1 MDKVILITNA
11 ELAFPHN
18 YKHKKSR
25 LHYFNKCIHE
35 EMTSNGKLAHK

>member
-1 MDKVILITNA
+1 MANLLFLTTTNIKR
-11 ELAFPHN
+11 N
-18 YKHKKSR
+18 R